1 MGSKKTTSNDILVK
15 VDQNN
20 LIYIDP
26 NTVLSNG
33 VIQQRQIE
41 PENLVM
47 YVNLEA
53 DLVPRTILISGNETN
68 TLTSIAKGTLNFLQ
82 NKNGKDFDT
91 TWTDAY
97 TTIEES
103 KNKDGKGTGVFS
115 QSDSSGQNF
124 GIESVDIKVA
134 GANFIPQVS
143 IRFIDV
149 RGKTLFESP
158 ENSPYKAF
166 FHLPW
171 PIYYL
176 TVKGYY
182 GKAIKYRLHMVSFT
196 SKYNASNGNFEIDT
210 KFVGST
216 YAYLND
222 ISLDAILDA
231 PYMYAIEGTQGPS
244 GATYNEQT
252 GYHELKLKKSS
263 KGYEVLTSV
272 YNEYKQKGLL
282 PKNFPVKTLREIVV
296 IAKRLNKI
304 LEAQI
309 FSKVIDPKVLAGIK
323 EFSDLL
329 NGFEDAINAWK
340 TKHLSGEKTNG
351 LYYQSGEGKN
361 SLKFLTGSTIDG
373 TLEFLIKQYSDKIVG
388 NQAFGTSRDN
398 KIPLRDKLPIVPI
411 SFNNLQK
418 IEDFYSSSGSTVLVN
433 LDKLILET
441 NNIRVIFDKQQKTI
455 IDEIERKMNDIVSK
469 DPKGIGFEPTIR
481 NIIGV
486 VLANADTYVRLMK
499 EVHTKAFSRAEDRK
513 KILKNISTDSFPND
527 AIYPWPEIKK
537 TAEGEKQNI
546 LVYPASLDMV
556 RKLDS
561 DNASLWPEIEFIEEF
576 FSVATKKS
584 DPLTEK
590 EGTAEEVNYV
600 FEDTGVKTDGK
611 NISTLTYLTGLSP
624 YYDKSISSILYE
636 IWERAKYITTID
648 SFNFESLKELALL
661 EFTNISDN
669 ISQDYDNIEI
679 LKTITSPRDLQ
690 DKMIGFSPFE
700 RYPYYQD
707 QLPTVP
713 YLIDALTNDF
723 RVEKYVK
730 TTNTSNQEDGFTNLI
745 QNLKNYVSED
755 YRTRIYPFSSPTY
768 LDYLKISGFTKT
780 QLDLGGMLGL
790 KTNDAFISSPI
801 DTNMWVKK
809 DSFKTNLFTNTFSV
823 DGQYKHILNT
833 PYFHKQLLE
842 DFNNEQ
848 IVGKYT
854 DSAYLLLNSL
864 PFKDLDEY
872 VKYEGKTVLMSS
884 MFREVSASHFI
895 PYHLML
901 KWGSIY
907 HRYKT
912 YLLDGTDNIT
922 GVTTPINGN
931 LYFDNYSGR
940 TYNFTID
947 EEPFG
952 PTPYSVVRT
961 TGSTHNNIGLNPFY
975 HNIFHQIVNGYAF
988 YDQPAMS
995 GTTSYS
1001 NTISNNATKT
1011 YYKSMIGGLAWTS
1024 FIDNSKFDDIDKRF
1038 TLLPSNGYKNYD
1050 NISEFYNDEQENYRV
1065 IWNDTYD
1072 TVAPIYSGET
1082 FPKYNQ
1088 YFKDINNIYTLSDN
1102 NNKVIDLIGTFSP
1115 EILDIFEQAFI
1126 DFSTETIN
1134 EEIPYKP
1141 YDVSF
1146 SSFQSLLKGIV
1157 SVNKDTNDSTD
1168 IAQLISAIISRQ
1180 EQGLK
1185 DITTK
1190 ILSPDNIIK
1199 LTLGNPKE
1207 IDSYLLGGLTNTD
1220 VQTFY
1225 AGAFDEGQIVQE
1237 NLDLIELYLG
1247 EDPYPYLYQKFFR
1260 TFDILLN
1267 EENIKRFRFLIY
1279 VYAGYVNSGLT
1290 DNAEAFRKYLVDN
1303 IINKNSGFSPITA
1316 TPTGS
1321 FDVGGNAQR
1330 LSDFLGILISRF
1342 PTLEMPKNKK
1352 TLTISRGFNDDIIKL
1367 EQYNFFKSF
1376 NDKWVAG
1383 NSIGQRTLMEEFLF
1397 LDKANKDIGDK
1408 FFLDMERL
1416 VSIIEQRNKNKL
1428 NLYTLINVIIKD
1440 TGFDMRALPAYVNFY
1455 GTNFNNNGRTT
1466 PSKSVAKNIFGTFLE
1481 VDTQDSMPKIILQ
1494 YVGSNSKH
1502 LNRKDIDKNA
1512 KFPDD
1517 SFDISN
1523 VNNNPLAVV
1532 GPDVFR
1538 NTDFSKS
1545 NKVVAFEVSFGDQ
1558 NQSIFKGLE
1567 LDQTSIKNTSESFHV
1582 IERLGNSETGS
1593 SVAQIDIGL
1602 FDIYRQASY
1611 TCGVTTMGNV
1621 MIQPTMFF
1629 YLKNVPL
1636 FRGSYWITEVSHSIK
1651 TSGIETTF
1659 KGSRIPMQSLP
1670 DPSESFLASYRSLFD
1685 SITKKAIAKVKDENL
1700 RLNSP
1705 GNTER
1710 VFQDKDGVSFS
1721 TDMGKKIISGEQ
1733 IISQVGIK
1741 EYGIP
1746 YNGYNDEKYIQLIK
1760 FNNNEWLRGVAI
1772 EMDSNDYKIDDK
1784 MSMSFISRY
1793 KDIFGNST
1801 DVLWESI
1808 MNKTKELDFYS
1819 TKFDHSLSPNTIMRE
1834 YPYTVFLNPNKPNS
1848 PLKIKTSIDIP
1859 NMKFT
1864 GPVNNGPRLDGYG
1877 IAMSSSLMTKLGIF
1891 NGDVIYFELRKE

>member
-20 LIYIDP
+20 LIYIEP
-26 NTVLSNG
+26 NTVVSNG
-33 VIQQRQIE
+33 VIQQRQVE

-53 DLVPRTILISGNETN
+53 DLIPRTVLISGNKTN

-82 NKNGKDFDT
+82 NKNGKDYDA

-103 KNKDGKGTGVFS
+103 KNKDGKGKGVFS
-115 QSDSSGQNF
+115 QSDTSGQNF

-134 GANFIPQVS
+134 GANFIPQVN

-171 PIYYL
+171 PVYYL

-182 GKAIKYRLHMVSFT
+182 GKAIKYRLHMVSFS

-222 ISLDAILDA
+222 ISLDAIFDA
-231 PYMYAIEGTQGPS
+231 PYMYAIEGTT
-244 GATYNEQT
+244 GATYNEKT

-263 KGYEVLTSV
+263 RGYEVLTSV
-272 YNEYKQKGLL
+272 YSEYKQKGLL
-282 PKNFPVKTLREIVV
+282 PKDFPVKTLREITV

-304 LEAQI
+304 LEGQI
-309 FSKVIDPKVLAGIK
+309 FSQVVDPKVLAGIK
-323 EFSDLL
+323 EFEDLIY
-329 NGFEDAINAWK
+329 GFQDAIYSWQS
-340 TKHLSGEKTNG
+340 KHLSGEKSNN
-351 LYYQSGEGKN
+351 LYYQSGEGRN
-361 SLKFLTGSTIDG
+361 STKFITGATTNG

-388 NQAFGTSRDN
+388 NQAFGTGRSN
-398 KIPLRDKLPIVPI
+398 TVLLRDKLPIVPI

-418 IEDFYSSSGSTVLVN
+418 IDDFYNTSGTTVLV
-433 LDKLILET
+433 DFTKITKEID
-441 NNIRVIFDKQQKTI
+441 NIINIFKKQQETI
-455 IDEIERKMNDIVSK
+455 ENAIETKMNDIVM
-469 DPKGIGFEPTIR
+469 DPKKGKGIGFQPTIR

-486 VLANADTYVRLMK
+486 VLANADTYIRLMK
-499 EVHTKAFSRAEDRK
+499 EVHIKAFQRAEDRK

-537 TAEGEKQNI
+537 TAAGDKQNV

-556 RKLDS
+556 NKLNS
-561 DNASLWPEIEFIEEF
+561 DDPSLWPEIEFVENF

-590 EGTAEEVNYV
+590 EGTSESVNYI
-600 FEDTGVKTDGK
+600 FEDTDEKIDSK

-624 YYDKSISSILYE
+624 YYNKSVSSILYE
-636 IWERAKYITTID
+636 IWERAKYITTVD
-648 SFNFESLKELALL
+648 SFNLETVKELALL
-661 EFTNISDN
+661 EFVNLSDRISE
-669 ISQDYDNIEI
+669 DYDIIEI
-679 LKTITSPRDLQ
+679 LKTIDSPRALQ
-690 DKMIGFSPFE
+690 DKMSGFSPFE

-713 YLIDALTNDF
+713 YIVDVLNNDF
-723 RVEKYVK
+723 KVEKYVK

-745 QNLKNYVSED
+745 QNLKDYVSED
-755 YRTRIYPFSSPTY
+755 YRTRIYPFNSPTY
-768 LDYLKISGFTKT
+768 LDYLKISGFTKS

-801 DTNMWVKK
+801 DSKMWIKKTNDV
-809 DSFKTNLFTNTFSV
+809 SNLFTNTFEI
-823 DGQYKHILNT
+823 DGEYKHILNT
-833 PYFHKQLLE
+833 PYFHKQLFE
-842 DFNNEQ
+842 DFDNQ
-848 IVGKYT
+848 KIIGKYSS
-854 DSAYLLLNSL
+854 SAYLLLNSL
-864 PFKDLDEY
+864 PFKDLDETLTY
-872 VKYEGKTVLMSS
+872 DGKTTLMSS
-884 MFREVSASHFI
+884 MFREVGASHFI

-912 YLLDGTDNIT
+912 YLLEGVDIIT
-922 GVTTPINGN
+922 GITTPINGN
-931 LYFDNYSGR
+931 LYFDDYSGR

-952 PTPYSVVRT
+952 PVPYSVVRT
-961 TGSTHNNIGLNPFY
+961 TGTTHNNIGLNPFY
-975 HNIFHQIVNGYAF
+975 HDVFHQIVNGYAF

-995 GTTSYS
+995 GTTSYA
-1001 NTISNNATKT
+1001 NTITNNATKT
-1011 YYKSMIGGLAWTS
+1011 YYKNMTGGLAWTS
-1024 FIDNSKFDDIDKRF
+1024 FIDNSKFDAIDKRF
-1038 TLLPSNGYKNYD
+1038 TLLPSNGYKNYT
-1050 NISEFYNDEQENYRV
+1050 NISGYDNDEQENYRI
-1065 IWNDTYD
+1065 IWNDGYD
-1072 TVAPIYSGET
+1072 TIAPIYSGKT
-1082 FPKYNQ
+1082 FPTYNQ
-1088 YFKDINNIYTLSDN
+1088 YFRDIDNVYTLSDN
-1102 NNKVIDLIGTFSP
+1102 NNKVIDLIATFKP
-1115 EILDIFEQAFI
+1115 EILDVFEQAFI
-1126 DFSTETIN
+1126 DFSTEQLN

-1146 SSFQSLLKGIV
+1146 TSFQSLLKGIV
-1157 SVNKDTNDSTD
+1157 SVTKDTNDSID
-1168 IAQLISAIISRQ
+1168 IAELISSIKSRQ

-1190 ILSPDNIIK
+1190 ILSPDNLIK

-1207 IDSYLLGGLTNTD
+1207 INSYLLGGLTNTD

-1225 AGAFDEGQIVQE
+1225 AGAFDEGQIVPD

-1247 EDPYPYLYQKFFR
+1247 EDTSPYSYQNFFR
-1260 TFDILLN
+1260 TFGIQLN

-1279 VYAGYVNSGLT
+1279 TYAGYVQSELI
-1290 DNAEAFRKYLVDN
+1290 DNADAFRKYLIDN
-1303 IINKNSGFSPITA
+1303 VINKNSGFSPITA

-1321 FDVGGNAQR
+1321 FDVGGNTQR
-1330 LSDFLGILISRF
+1330 LSDFLTIMINRF
-1342 PTLEMPKNKK
+1342 SKLQIDKNTKR
-1352 TLTISRGFNDDIIKL
+1352 LTISRGFNDDIIKL

-1376 NDKWVAG
+1376 NDKWIAG

-1408 FFLDMERL
+1408 VFLDMERL

-1428 NLYTLINVIIKD
+1428 NLYSLINVIIKD
-1440 TGFDMRALPAYVNFY
+1440 TGFDIRALPAYVNFY
-1455 GTNFNNNGRTT
+1455 GTNFNNNGRTV

-1494 YVGSNSKH
+1494 YVGANSKH
-1502 LNRKDIDKNA
+1502 PNRRDIDKNA

-1523 VNNNPLAVV
+1523 VNNNPLVVV

-1545 NKVVAFEVSFGDQ
+1545 NKVVAFEVGFGDQ

-1567 LDQTSIKNTSESFHV
+1567 LDQTSIKNTSESFQV

-1593 SVAQIDIGL
+1593 SVSQIDIGL

-1651 TSGIETTF
+1651 MTGIETTF

-1670 DPSESFLASYRSLFD
+1670 DPSESFLASYRALFD
-1685 SITKKAIAKVKDENL
+1685 KITKKAIAKVKDENL

-1710 VFQDKDGVSFS
+1710 VFQDADGVSFT
-1721 TDMGKKIISGEQ
+1721 TDMGKKLISGESILTQ
-1733 IISQVGIK
+1733 MGIK

-1746 YNGYNDEKYIQLIK
+1746 YNGYNNEKYIQLVN
-1760 FNNNEWLRGVAI
+1760 FNGGEWLRAVAI
-1772 EMDSNDYKIDDK
+1772 EMDSKDYKIDSK

-1801 DVLWESI
+1801 NVLWENIS
-1808 MNKTKELDFYS
+1808 NKTKQLDFYS

-1834 YPYTVFLNPNKPNS
+1834 YPYTVFLNPNKPNT
-1848 PLKIKTSIDIP
+1848 PVEFKTNIDVP
-1859 NMKFT
+1859 NLNFT
-1864 GPVNNGPRLDGYG
+1864 GPVNNGPNLDGYG
-1877 IAMSSSLMTKLGIF
+1877 IAMSSSLMTKLDIY
-1891 NGDVIYFELRKE
+1891 NGDVIYFKLRKE